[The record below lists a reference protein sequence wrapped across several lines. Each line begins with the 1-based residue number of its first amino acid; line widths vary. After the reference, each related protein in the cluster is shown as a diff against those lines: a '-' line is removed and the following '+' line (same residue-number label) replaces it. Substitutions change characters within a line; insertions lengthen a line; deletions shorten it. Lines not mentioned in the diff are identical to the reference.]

1 MSHIKQP
8 ARPVGRSEVRV
19 PLAGTIGERNPADPR
34 ARRIPDPLAM
44 TRRVVEGVGVPADKL
59 KGRDHG

>member
-1 MSHIKQP
+1 MSELKQP
-8 ARPVGRSEVRV
+8 SRPVGRSEVRV

-34 ARRIPDPLAM
+34 ARRMPDPLAM
-44 TRRVVEGVGVPADKL
+44 TRHAVKAVGVPADKL